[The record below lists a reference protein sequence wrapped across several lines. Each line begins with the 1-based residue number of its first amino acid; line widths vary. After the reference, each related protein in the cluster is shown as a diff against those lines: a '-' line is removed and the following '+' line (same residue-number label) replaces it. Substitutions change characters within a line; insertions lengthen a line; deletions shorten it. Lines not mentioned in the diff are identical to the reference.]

1 MAVVPY
7 NGHSLSPQAADL
19 VRRIAQRILD
29 EPADLMDQVYAAV
42 AAAADEPLRSEPVLA
57 AEVAAST
64 RANVL
69 HWAASIER
77 DPGGRVPANLT
88 PEVLGIARE
97 AFRRGIE
104 QTVYTTYH
112 AGQNVVQAHWM
123 RTAFA
128 LSADP
133 AVLRQA
139 LTAGSESVAGFV
151 EDMVAVLSEQLRR
164 ERADLARSSH
174 ARRFEVVSL
183 ILDSAPITT
192 GRASTQLGYDLRR
205 RHTAAVLWTD
215 PRRPDQAALAAAA
228 EVLGPVTGA
237 RQVLTVI
244 ASSSSVW
251 AWLAAAADTDA
262 GAITAAT
269 AAQPAVRV
277 AVGPAGTGADG
288 FRRSHFDAV
297 ATQRL
302 MSRRPDLRVARFADV
317 QLVALALAD
326 EQRARE
332 FVARTLGTLA
342 DADRELRD
350 TLCVYIAEQ
359 FSAAR
364 AARAL
369 YTHRNTVL
377 NRLQRAERLL
387 PLPLAGHGLEV
398 GVALEIAQWLGTQ
411 PPVQVSGGLTGAP
424 ITILISP
431 LTRGTRKGRAHHH
444 RPPRSLW
451 GDCAYFPCHFQRG
464 SCSYHGWPDHGRER
478 DAGGGRRPH
487 GQLCRA
493 R

>member
-1 MAVVPY
+1 VPDT
-7 NGHSLSPQAADL
+7 GEPLSPQAADL
-19 VRRIAQRILD
+19 ARRVARVFLD
-29 EPADLMDQVYAAV
+29 EPADLMAEVHAAV
-42 AAAADEPLRSEPVLA
+42 SAAADEPLRSEPVLA

-69 HWAASIER
+69 HWAAGMLR
-77 DPGGRVPANLT
+77 DPGGRVPANLS

-97 AFRRGIE
+97 AFRRGID

-112 AGQNVVQAHWM
+112 AGQNVVWAYWM

-128 LSADP
+128 LSSDP
-133 AVLRQA
+133 AVLQQA
-139 LTAGSESVAGFV
+139 LAAGSRSVADFV
-151 EDMVAVLSEQLRR
+151 DDMVAALSEQLRR
-164 ERADLARSSH
+164 ERAELARSSY

-183 ILDSAPITT
+183 ILESAPITA
-192 GRASTQLGYDLRR
+192 GRAGAQLGYDLRR
-205 RHTAAVLWTD
+205 RHTAAILWTD
-215 PRRPDQAALAAAA
+215 PRRPDQAALAQAA
-228 EVLGPVTGA
+228 EALGGVTRA

-262 GAITAAT
+262 GALTTATVAY
-269 AAQPAVRV
+269 PAVRI
-277 AVGPAGTGADG
+277 AVGPIGAGVDG

-302 MSRRPDLRVARFADV
+302 MSRRPDLRAARFADV
-317 QLVALALAD
+317 QLVTLAVQD

-364 AARAL
+364 TARAL

-377 NRLQRAERLL
+377 NRLRRAERLL
-387 PLPLAGHGLEV
+387 PLPLAGNGVEV
-398 GVALEIAQWLGTQ
+398 GAALEIAQWLGTQ
-411 PPVQVSGGLTGAP
+411 PEPGSA
-424 ITILISP
+424 
-431 LTRGTRKGRAHHH
+431 TRA
-444 RPPRSLW
+444 S
-451 GDCAYFPCHFQRG
+451 
-464 SCSYHGWPDHGRER
+464 
-478 DAGGGRRPH
+478 DARTP
-487 GQLCRA
+487 
-493 R
+493 

>member
-1 MAVVPY
+1 MMTVVPDA
-7 NGHSLSPQAADL
+7 GDPLSPQAADL
-19 VRRIAQRILD
+19 VRRVAQGILD
-29 EPADLMDQVYAAV
+29 EPAELMDQVEAAV
-42 AAAADEPLRSEPVLA
+42 SAAADEPLRSEPVLA

-112 AGQNVVQAHWM
+112 AGQNVVWAYWM

-128 LSADP
+128 LSRDP

-139 LTAGSESVAGFV
+139 LAAGSASVAGFV
-151 EDMVAVLSEQLRR
+151 EDMVAALSEQLRR
-164 ERADLARSSH
+164 ERAELARSSH

-192 GRASTQLGYDLRR
+192 GRAGAQLGYDLRR

-228 EVLGPVTGA
+228 EALGPAMRA
-237 RQVLTVI
+237 RQVLSVI

-251 AWLAAAADTDA
+251 AWLAAAADA
-262 GAITAAT
+262 GAGALTAAT
-269 AAQPAVRV
+269 AQYPAVRV

-317 QLVALALAD
+317 QLVTLALQD

-342 DADRELRD
+342 DADPELRD
-350 TLCVYIAEQ
+350 TLCVYIGEQ

-398 GVALEIAQWLGTQ
+398 GVALEIVQWLGT
-411 PPVQVSGGLTGAP
+411 
-424 ITILISP
+424 
-431 LTRGTRKGRAHHH
+431 AHSRNH
-444 RPPRSLW
+444 
-451 GDCAYFPCHFQRG
+451 QG
-464 SCSYHGWPDHGRER
+464 S
-478 DAGGGRRPH
+478 
-487 GQLCRA
+487 
-493 R
+493 

>member
-1 MAVVPY
+1 MGVVPDA
-7 NGHSLSPQAADL
+7 GEPLSPQAAEL
-19 VRRIAQRILD
+19 VRRIARVFLD
-29 EPADLMDQVYAAV
+29 EPADLMDQVHSAV
-42 AAAADEPLRSEPVLA
+42 SAAADEPLRSEPLLA

-69 HWAASIER
+69 HWAASMER
-77 DPGGRVPANLT
+77 DPGGRVPANLS

-97 AFRRGIE
+97 AFRRGID

-112 AGQNVVQAHWM
+112 AGQNVVWAYWL
-123 RTAFA
+123 RTAFS
-128 LSADP
+128 LSSDP

-139 LTAGSESVAGFV
+139 LEAGSRSVSAFV
-151 EDMVAVLSEQLRR
+151 EDMVAALSEQLRR
-164 ERADLARSSH
+164 ERAELARSSH
-174 ARRFEVVSL
+174 VRRFEVVSL
-183 ILDSAPITT
+183 VLESAPITT
-192 GRASTQLGYDLRR
+192 GLASSQLGYDLRR
-205 RHTAAVLWTD
+205 QHTAAVLWTD

-228 EVLGPVTGA
+228 EALGPAARA

-251 AWLAAAADTDA
+251 AWLAAPADTDA

-269 AAQPAVRV
+269 AAHPAVRI
-277 AVGPAGTGADG
+277 AVGPAGAGVDG

-317 QLVALALAD
+317 QLVALALRD

-332 FVARTLGTLA
+332 FVARTLGRLA
-342 DADRELRD
+342 DAEGELRD
-350 TLCVYIAEQ
+350 TLCVYIGEQ

-387 PLPLAGHGLEV
+387 PLPLPGHGLEV

-411 PPVQVSGGLTGAP
+411 PASA
-424 ITILISP
+424 
-431 LTRGTRKGRAHHH
+431 TR
-444 RPPRSLW
+444 P
-451 GDCAYFPCHFQRG
+451 GD
-464 SCSYHGWPDHGRER
+464 
-478 DAGGGRRPH
+478 
-487 GQLCRA
+487 A
-493 R
+493 RTP

>member
-1 MAVVPY
+1 VPDA
-7 NGHSLSPQAADL
+7 GEPLSPQAADL
-19 VRRIAQRILD
+19 VRRIARGVLD
-29 EPADLMDQVYAAV
+29 EPADLMAEVYAAV
-42 AAAADEPLRSEPVLA
+42 SAAADEPLRSEPVLA
-57 AEVAAST
+57 AEVVAST

-69 HWAASIER
+69 HWAASMER
-77 DPGGRVPANLT
+77 DPGGRVPANLS

-97 AFRRGIE
+97 AFRRGID

-112 AGQNVVQAHWM
+112 AGQNAVWAYWM
-123 RTAFA
+123 RTAFS

-139 LTAGSESVAGFV
+139 LAAGSASVAGFV
-151 EDMVAVLSEQLRR
+151 DDMVAALSEQLRR
-164 ERADLARSSH
+164 ERAELARSSH

-192 GRASTQLGYDLRR
+192 TRASARLGYDLRR
-205 RHTAAVLWTD
+205 RHTAAVIWTD

-228 EVLGPVTGA
+228 EALGPVTGA

-251 AWLAAAADTDA
+251 AWLAAATDTGA

-269 AAQPAVRV
+269 AAHRAVRI
-277 AVGPAGTGADG
+277 AVGPGGTGAAG

-317 QLVALALAD
+317 QLVTLAIQD

-332 FVARTLGTLA
+332 FVARTLGALA
-342 DADRELRD
+342 DADPELRD
-350 TLCVYIAEQ
+350 TLGVYLREQ

-369 YTHRNTVL
+369 YTHRNTIL
-377 NRLQRAERLL
+377 NRLRRAERLL
-387 PLPLAGHGLEV
+387 PLPLAGHGVEV
-398 GVALEIAQWLGTQ
+398 GAALEIAQWLGGPSPN
-411 PPVQVSGGLTGAP
+411 PPT
-424 ITILISP
+424 
-431 LTRGTRKGRAHHH
+431 
-444 RPPRSLW
+444 PPRA
-451 GDCAYFPCHFQRG
+451 GD
-464 SCSYHGWPDHGRER
+464 
-478 DAGGGRRPH
+478 
-487 GQLCRA
+487 A
-493 R
+493 RIP

>member
-1 MAVVPY
+1 MPDAAEP
-7 NGHSLSPQAADL
+7 LSPQAADL
-19 VRRIAQRILD
+19 VRRPARGILD
-29 EPADLMDQVYAAV
+29 EPAGLMGQVYAAV
-42 AAAADEPLRSEPVLA
+42 SAAADEPLRSEPVLA
-57 AEVAAST
+57 AEVAATT

-69 HWAASIER
+69 HWAAGIAR

-88 PEVLGIARE
+88 PEVLDIARE

-112 AGQNVVQAHWM
+112 TGQNAVWAYWM

-128 LSADP
+128 LSQDP
-133 AVLRQA
+133 AALRQA
-139 LTAGSESVAGFV
+139 LEGGSRSLAGFI
-151 EDMVAVLSEQLRR
+151 DDTVAALSEQLRR
-164 ERADLARSSH
+164 ERADLARGSH

-215 PRRPDQAALAAAA
+215 PRRPDQGALAQAA
-228 EVLGPVTGA
+228 EALGPATRA

-251 AWLAAAADTDA
+251 AWLAAAADTAAD
-262 GAITAAT
+262 AITAAT
-269 AAQPAVRV
+269 AAHPAVRV
-277 AVGPAGTGADG
+277 AVGPIGTGIDG

-317 QLVALALAD
+317 QIVTLAIQD

-342 DADRELRD
+342 GADPELRD
-350 TLCVYIAEQ
+350 TLCVYIGEQ

-369 YTHRNTVL
+369 YTHRNTIL

-387 PLPLAGHGLEV
+387 PIPLAGHGLEV

-411 PPVQVSGGLTGAP
+411 P
-424 ITILISP
+424 
-431 LTRGTRKGRAHHH
+431 
-444 RPPRSLW
+444 
-451 GDCAYFPCHFQRG
+451 G
-464 SCSYHGWPDHGRER
+464 SATPEG
-478 DAGGGRRPH
+478 
-487 GQLCRA
+487 
-493 R
+493 

>member
-1 MAVVPY
+1 MF
-7 NGHSLSPQAADL
+7 
-19 VRRIAQRILD
+19 LD
-29 EPADLMDQVYAAV
+29 EPADLMAELHAAV
-42 AAAADEPLRSEPVLA
+42 SAAADEPLRSEPMLA
-57 AEVAAST
+57 AEVAASN

-69 HWAASIER
+69 HLAASMLK

-104 QTVYTTYH
+104 QAVYTTYH
-112 AGQNVVQAHWM
+112 AGQNAVWAYWM

-139 LTAGSESVAGFV
+139 LQAGSRSLAGFI
-151 EDMVAVLSEQLRR
+151 DDTVAALSEQLRR

-192 GRASTQLGYDLRR
+192 GRASTQLGYELRR

-228 EVLGPVTGA
+228 EALGPATGA

-251 AWLAAAADTDA
+251 AWLAAAADTGA
-262 GAITAAT
+262 GALTAAT
-269 AAQPAVRV
+269 AAHPAVRI
-277 AVGPAGTGADG
+277 AVGPAGSGDRRVPAQPLQRGRHPAADVPPAG
-288 FRRSHFDAV
+288 PAGREVR
-297 ATQRL
+297 
-302 MSRRPDLRVARFADV
+302 RRPAGHAGPP
-317 QLVALALAD
+317 D

-332 FVARTLGTLA
+332 FVARTLGELA
-342 DADRELRD
+342 GADRELRD
-350 TLCVYIAEQ
+350 TLCVYIGEQ

-411 PPVQVSGGLTGAP
+411 P
-424 ITILISP
+424 
-431 LTRGTRKGRAHHH
+431 
-444 RPPRSLW
+444 
-451 GDCAYFPCHFQRG
+451 G
-464 SCSYHGWPDHGRER
+464 SATHDR
-478 DAGGGRRPH
+478 
-487 GQLCRA
+487 
-493 R
+493 

>member
-1 MAVVPY
+1 MTVVPDA
-7 NGHSLSPQAADL
+7 GEPLSPQAADL
-19 VRRIAQRILD
+19 VRRIARVFLD
-29 EPADLMDQVYAAV
+29 EPADLMDQVQAAV
-42 AAAADEPLRSEPVLA
+42 SAAADEPLRSEPVLA

-69 HWAASIER
+69 HWAAGIAR
-77 DPGGRVPANLT
+77 DPGGRVPPNLT

-112 AGQNVVQAHWM
+112 AGQNAVQAYWM
-123 RTAFA
+123 RTAFT

-133 AVLRQA
+133 AVLRQVLA
-139 LTAGSESVAGFV
+139 AGSESVAGFV
-151 EDMVAVLSEQLRR
+151 DDMVAALSEQLRR
-164 ERADLARSSH
+164 ERVELARSSH

-192 GRASTQLGYDLRR
+192 VQASTQLGYDLSR

-228 EVLGPVTGA
+228 GALGPATRA
-237 RQVLTVI
+237 RQVLTVV

-251 AWLAAAADTDA
+251 AWLAAAADTGA
-262 GAITAAT
+262 GAITAAI
-269 AAQPAVRV
+269 AAYPAVRV
-277 AVGPAGTGADG
+277 AVGPAGAGADG

-302 MSRRPDLRVARFADV
+302 MGRRPDLPVARFADV

-326 EQRARE
+326 EQNARE

-350 TLCVYIAEQ
+350 TLCVYIGEQ

-369 YTHRNTVL
+369 YTHRNTIL

-387 PLPLAGHGLEV
+387 PLPLAGHGLEI

-411 PPVQVSGGLTGAP
+411 PGNA
-424 ITILISP
+424 
-431 LTRGTRKGRAHHH
+431 TRPQGGTRT
-444 RPPRSLW
+444 P
-451 GDCAYFPCHFQRG
+451 
-464 SCSYHGWPDHGRER
+464 
-478 DAGGGRRPH
+478 
-487 GQLCRA
+487 
-493 R
+493 

>member
-1 MAVVPY
+1 MDAVRGATEP
-7 NGHSLSPQAADL
+7 LSPQAADL
-19 VRRIAQRILD
+19 VRRIARVFLD
-29 EPADLMDQVYAAV
+29 EPADLMEQVQAAV
-42 AAAADEPLRSEPVLA
+42 LAAADEPMRSEPVLA

-69 HWAASIER
+69 HWAASLER

-112 AGQNVVQAHWM
+112 AGQNVVWAYWM
-123 RTAFA
+123 RTAFS
-128 LSADP
+128 LSQDP
-133 AVLRQA
+133 EMLRQA
-139 LTAGSESVAGFV
+139 LEAGSRSVAGFV
-151 EDMVAVLSEQLRR
+151 DDTVEVLSEQLRR
-164 ERADLARSSH
+164 ERAELARSSH

-183 ILDSAPITT
+183 ILENAPITT
-192 GRASTQLGYDLRR
+192 GRASGRLGYDLRG
-205 RHTAAVLWTD
+205 RHTAAVMWTD
-215 PRRPDQAALAAAA
+215 PRSPDQAALAAAA
-228 EVLGPVTGA
+228 EALGPATRA

-251 AWLAAAADTDA
+251 AWLAAAADTGA
-262 GAITAAT
+262 AAITTAT
-269 AAQPAVRV
+269 AAHPAVRV
-277 AVGPAGTGADG
+277 AVGPAGTGVDG

-302 MSRRPDLRVARFADV
+302 MSRRPGLRVARFADV
-317 QLVALALAD
+317 QLVALALQD

-332 FVARTLGTLA
+332 FVARTLGALA
-342 DADRELRD
+342 GAESELRD
-350 TLCVYIAEQ
+350 TLCVYIGEQ

-387 PLPLAGHGLEV
+387 PLPLARHGLEV

-411 PPVQVSGGLTGAP
+411 ADTA
-424 ITILISP
+424 I
-431 LTRGTRKGRAHHH
+431 
-444 RPPRSLW
+444 
-451 GDCAYFPCHFQRG
+451 GDH
-464 SCSYHGWPDHGRER
+464 
-478 DAGGGRRPH
+478 
-487 GQLCRA
+487 
-493 R
+493 

>member
-1 MAVVPY
+1 MTVVPDT
-7 NGHSLSPQAADL
+7 GEPLSPRAADL
-19 VRRIAQRILD
+19 VRRIARGVLD
-29 EPADLMDQVYAAV
+29 EPADLMAEVYAAV
-42 AAAADEPLRSEPVLA
+42 SAAADEPLRSEPTLA

-69 HWAASIER
+69 YWAAGILK

-112 AGQNVVQAHWM
+112 AGQNVVQAYWM
-123 RTAFA
+123 RTAFT
-128 LSADP
+128 LSQDP

-139 LTAGSESVAGFV
+139 LEAGSRSVSAFV
-151 EDMVAVLSEQLRR
+151 DDMVAALSEQLRR
-164 ERADLARSSH
+164 ERAELARSSP

-192 GRASTQLGYDLRR
+192 GRASTRLGYDLRR
-205 RHTAAVLWTD
+205 RHTAAILWTD
-215 PRRPDQAALAAAA
+215 PRHPDQAALAAAA
-228 EVLGPVTGA
+228 EALGPATRA

-251 AWLAAAADTDA
+251 AWLAAAADT
-262 GAITAAT
+262 GAAALTEAT
-269 AAQPAVRV
+269 AAHPAVRV
-277 AVGPAGTGADG
+277 AAGPAGTGIDG

-317 QLVALALAD
+317 QLVTLALQD

-332 FVARTLGTLA
+332 FVARTLGQLA
-342 DADRELRD
+342 DAEGELRD
-350 TLCVYIAEQ
+350 TLCVYIGEQ

-387 PLPLAGHGLEV
+387 PFPLAGHGLEI
-398 GVALEIAQWLGTQ
+398 GVALEIAQWLGM
-411 PPVQVSGGLTGAP
+411 PPGSAP
-424 ITILISP
+424 
-431 LTRGTRKGRAHHH
+431 
-444 RPPRSLW
+444 
-451 GDCAYFPCHFQRG
+451 
-464 SCSYHGWPDHGRER
+464 R
-478 DAGGGRRPH
+478 DG
-487 GQLCRA
+487 
-493 R
+493 

>member
-1 MAVVPY
+1 MAAVPDA
-7 NGHSLSPQAADL
+7 GEPLSPQAADL
-19 VRRIAQRILD
+19 VRAIARGVLD
-29 EPADLMDQVYAAV
+29 EPADLMAEVYAAV
-42 AAAADEPLRSEPVLA
+42 SAVADEPLRSEPVLA

-69 HWAASIER
+69 HWADGMLR

-112 AGQNVVQAHWM
+112 AGQNVMWAYWM
-123 RTAFA
+123 RTAFG
-128 LSADP
+128 LSQDP

-139 LTAGSESVAGFV
+139 LAAGSRSVAGFV
-151 EDMVAVLSEQLRR
+151 ADMVAALSEQLRR
-164 ERADLARSSH
+164 ERAELARSSH

-183 ILDSAPITT
+183 ILQSAPITAAH
-192 GRASTQLGYDLRR
+192 ASAQLGYDLRR
-205 RHTAAVLWTD
+205 RHTAAVIWTD
-215 PRRPDQAALAAAA
+215 PRRPDQAALAQAA
-228 EVLGPVTGA
+228 EALGPATRA

-262 GAITAAT
+262 STITAAT
-269 AAQPAVRV
+269 AAHPAVRI
-277 AVGPAGTGADG
+277 AVGPAGGGASG

-317 QLVALALAD
+317 QLVTLALQD

-342 DADRELRD
+342 DADPELRD
-350 TLCVYIAEQ
+350 TLGVYIGEQ
-359 FSAAR
+359 FSASRTAR
-364 AARAL
+364 TL

-377 NRLQRAERLL
+377 NRLRRAERLL
-387 PLPLAGHGLEV
+387 PLPLADNGVEV
-398 GVALEIAQWLGTQ
+398 GAALEIAQWLGIQ
-411 PPVQVSGGLTGAP
+411 PEPGSA
-424 ITILISP
+424 
-431 LTRGTRKGRAHHH
+431 TRASD
-444 RPPRSLW
+444 PRT
-451 GDCAYFPCHFQRG
+451 P
-464 SCSYHGWPDHGRER
+464 
-478 DAGGGRRPH
+478 
-487 GQLCRA
+487 
-493 R
+493 

>member
-1 MAVVPY
+1 MADAGEP
-7 NGHSLSPQAADL
+7 LSPQAADL
-19 VRRIAQRILD
+19 VRRIARGILD
-29 EPADLMDQVYAAV
+29 EPADLMAEIHATVS
-42 AAAADEPLRSEPVLA
+42 AAADEPLRSEPVLA

-64 RANVL
+64 RSNVL
-69 HWAASIER
+69 AWAAGILN

-112 AGQNVVQAHWM
+112 AGQNVVQAYWM
-123 RTAFA
+123 RTAFT

-133 AVLRQA
+133 AVLRQVLA
-139 LTAGSESVAGFV
+139 AGSESVAAFV
-151 EDMVAVLSEQLRR
+151 DDMVAALSEQLRR
-164 ERADLARSSH
+164 ERAELARSSH

-192 GRASTQLGYDLRR
+192 GQASTQLGYDLSR

-228 EVLGPVTGA
+228 GALGPATRA
-237 RQVLTVI
+237 RQVLTVV

-251 AWLAAAADTDA
+251 AWLAAAADTGA
-262 GAITAAT
+262 GSITAAI
-269 AAQPAVRV
+269 AAYPAVRV
-277 AVGPAGTGADG
+277 AVGPDGAGADG

-302 MSRRPDLRVARFADV
+302 MGRRPDLPVARFADV

-350 TLCVYIAEQ
+350 TLCVYIGEQ

-369 YTHRNTVL
+369 YTHRNTIL

-387 PLPLAGHGLEV
+387 PLPLAGHGLEI

-411 PPVQVSGGLTGAP
+411 P
-424 ITILISP
+424 
-431 LTRGTRKGRAHHH
+431 
-444 RPPRSLW
+444 
-451 GDCAYFPCHFQRG
+451 G
-464 SCSYHGWPDHGRER
+464 SADHDR
-478 DAGGGRRPH
+478 
-487 GQLCRA
+487 
-493 R
+493 

>member
-1 MAVVPY
+1 MAVVPDAAEP
-7 NGHSLSPQAADL
+7 LSPQAADL
-19 VRRIAQRILD
+19 VRRIARVILD
-29 EPADLMDQVYAAV
+29 EPAGLMDQVQAAV
-42 AAAADEPLRSEPVLA
+42 TAAADEPLRSEPTLA

-64 RANVL
+64 RSNVL
-69 HWAASIER
+69 HWAAGIAR

-112 AGQNVVQAHWM
+112 AGQNAVQAYWM
-123 RTAFA
+123 HTAFT

-133 AVLRQA
+133 AVLCQVLA
-139 LTAGSESVAGFV
+139 AGSESVAGFV
-151 EDMVAVLSEQLRR
+151 DDMVAALSEQLRR
-164 ERADLARSSH
+164 ERVELARSSH

-192 GRASTQLGYDLRR
+192 VQASTQLGYDLSR

-228 EVLGPVTGA
+228 GALGPATRA
-237 RQVLTVI
+237 RQVLTVV

-251 AWLAAAADTDA
+251 AWLAAAADTGA
-262 GAITAAT
+262 GAISAAI
-269 AAQPAVRV
+269 AAYPAVRV
-277 AVGPAGTGADG
+277 AVGPGGAGADG

-302 MSRRPDLRVARFADV
+302 MGRRPDLPVARFADV

-326 EQRARE
+326 EQNARE

-350 TLCVYIAEQ
+350 TLCGYIGEQ

-369 YTHRNTVL
+369 YTHRNTIL

-387 PLPLAGHGLEV
+387 PLPLTGHGLEI

-411 PPVQVSGGLTGAP
+411 P
-424 ITILISP
+424 
-431 LTRGTRKGRAHHH
+431 
-444 RPPRSLW
+444 
-451 GDCAYFPCHFQRG
+451 G
-464 SCSYHGWPDHGRER
+464 SADR
-478 DAGGGRRPH
+478 DR
-487 GQLCRA
+487 
-493 R
+493 

>member
-1 MAVVPY
+1 MPDP
-7 NGHSLSPQAADL
+7 GQPLSPQAADL
-19 VRRIAQRILD
+19 VRRIARRLLD
-29 EPADLMDQVYAAV
+29 EPADLMAEVHAAV
-42 AAAADEPLRSEPVLA
+42 SAAADEPLRSEPVLA

-69 HWAASIER
+69 HWAAGIAR

-112 AGQNVVQAHWM
+112 AGQNVVWAYWM

-128 LSADP
+128 LCQDP
-133 AVLRQA
+133 AVLHQA
-139 LTAGSESVAGFV
+139 LEAGSRSVAGFV
-151 EDMVAVLSEQLRR
+151 DDMVAALSEQLRR
-164 ERADLARSSH
+164 ERAELARGSH

-183 ILDSAPITT
+183 LLESAPITA
-192 GRASTQLGYDLRR
+192 GRAGTHLGYDLRR

-215 PRRPDQAALAAAA
+215 PDRPDQAALAQAA
-228 EVLGPVTGA
+228 EALGGVMRA

-251 AWLAAAADTDA
+251 AWLAAAADT
-262 GAITAAT
+262 GAAPITAAT
-269 AAQPAVRV
+269 AAWPAVRV
-277 AVGPAGTGADG
+277 AAGPVGAGVDG

-302 MSRRPDLRVARFADV
+302 MSRRPGLRVARFADV
-317 QLVALALAD
+317 QLVTLVIQD

-332 FVARTLGTLA
+332 FVARTLGKLA
-342 DADRELRD
+342 GADRELRD
-350 TLCVYIAEQ
+350 TLCVYIGEQ

-364 AARAL
+364 TARAL

-398 GVALEIAQWLGTQ
+398 GAALEIAQWLGTQ
-411 PPVQVSGGLTGAP
+411 PGTA
-424 ITILISP
+424 
-431 LTRGTRKGRAHHH
+431 TR
-444 RPPRSLW
+444 
-451 GDCAYFPCHFQRG
+451 
-464 SCSYHGWPDHGRER
+464 
-478 DAGGGRRPH
+478 AG
-487 GQLCRA
+487 
-493 R
+493 

>member
-1 MAVVPY
+1 VPDA
-7 NGHSLSPQAADL
+7 GEPDAGEPLSPQAADL
-19 VRRIAQRILD
+19 VRRIARVFLD
-29 EPADLMDQVYAAV
+29 EPAELMDQVHAAV
-42 AAAADEPLRSEPVLA
+42 AAAADEPLRSEPTLA

-69 HWAASIER
+69 HWAAGIAR

-112 AGQNVVQAHWM
+112 AGQNVVQAYWM
-123 RTAFA
+123 RIAFA
-128 LSADP
+128 LSQDP
-133 AVLRQA
+133 EVLRQV
-139 LTAGSESVAGFV
+139 LEAGSRSVAGFV
-151 EDMVAVLSEQLRR
+151 DDMVAALSEQLRR
-164 ERADLARSSH
+164 ERAELARSSH

-228 EVLGPVTGA
+228 DALGPVTGA
-237 RQVLTVI
+237 QQVLTVI

-262 GAITAAT
+262 GALTVAT
-269 AAQPAVRV
+269 AAYPAVRV
-277 AVGPAGTGADG
+277 AVGPTGAGASG

-317 QLVALALAD
+317 QLVALAITD

-332 FVARTLGTLA
+332 FVARTLGKLA

-350 TLCVYIAEQ
+350 TLCVYIGEQ

-377 NRLQRAERLL
+377 NRLHRAERLL
-387 PLPLAGHGLEV
+387 PFPLAGHGLEV

-411 PPVQVSGGLTGAP
+411 P
-424 ITILISP
+424 
-431 LTRGTRKGRAHHH
+431 GTATHDR
-444 RPPRSLW
+444 
-451 GDCAYFPCHFQRG
+451 
-464 SCSYHGWPDHGRER
+464 
-478 DAGGGRRPH
+478 
-487 GQLCRA
+487 
-493 R
+493 

>member
-1 MAVVPY
+1 MAVMPD
-7 NGHSLSPQAADL
+7 GGQPLSPQAADL
-19 VRRIAQRILD
+19 VRRIARGILD

-42 AAAADEPLRSEPVLA
+42 SAAADEPLRSEPVLA

-69 HWAASIER
+69 AWAAGIAR

-112 AGQNVVQAHWM
+112 AGQNVVQAYWM

-139 LTAGSESVAGFV
+139 LAAGSESVAGFV
-151 EDMVAVLSEQLRR
+151 ADMVAALSGQLRR
-164 ERADLARSSH
+164 ERAELARSSH

-192 GRASTQLGYDLRR
+192 ARASTQLGYDLRR
-205 RHTAAVLWTD
+205 AHTAAVLWTD
-215 PRRPDQAALAAAA
+215 PRRPDQAALTRAA
-228 EVLGPVTGA
+228 EALGPATGA

-251 AWLAAAADTDA
+251 AWLAAADTDA

-269 AAQPAVRV
+269 GQYPAVRV

-302 MSRRPDLRVARFADV
+302 MSRRPDQRVARFADV
-317 QLVALALAD
+317 QLVTLALAD

-332 FVARTLGTLA
+332 FVARTLGKLG
-342 DADRELRD
+342 DADPELRD
-350 TLCVYIAEQ
+350 TLCVYIGEQ

-387 PLPLAGHGLEV
+387 PLPLAGHGLEI

-411 PPVQVSGGLTGAP
+411 PGGA
-424 ITILISP
+424 
-431 LTRGTRKGRAHHH
+431 TR
-444 RPPRSLW
+444 
-451 GDCAYFPCHFQRG
+451 
-464 SCSYHGWPDHGRER
+464 
-478 DAGGGRRPH
+478 AGY
-487 GQLCRA
+487 A
-493 R
+493 RTP

>member
-1 MAVVPY
+1 MAVVPDA
-7 NGHSLSPQAADL
+7 GEPLSPQAADL
-19 VRRIAQRILD
+19 VRRIARVFLD
-29 EPADLMDQVYAAV
+29 EPADLMAELHAAV
-42 AAAADEPLRSEPVLA
+42 SAAADEPLRSEPTLA
-57 AEVAAST
+57 AEVAASN

-69 HWAASIER
+69 HLAASMLQ

-104 QTVYTTYH
+104 QAVYTTYH
-112 AGQNVVQAHWM
+112 AGQNAVWAYWM

-133 AVLRQA
+133 AALRQA
-139 LTAGSESVAGFV
+139 LAAGSRSVGGFI
-151 EDMVAVLSEQLRR
+151 EDMVAALSEQLRR

-183 ILDSAPITT
+183 VLDSAPITT
-192 GRASTQLGYDLRR
+192 GRASTGLGYDLRR

-215 PRRPDQAALAAAA
+215 PRRPDQGALAAAA
-228 EVLGPVTGA
+228 EALGPATRA

-251 AWLAAAADTDA
+251 AWLAAADTDTDT
-262 GAITAAT
+262 GALAAAT
-269 AAQPAVRV
+269 AAHPAVRV
-277 AVGPAGTGADG
+277 AVGPAGAGIGG

-317 QLVALALAD
+317 QLVTLAIQD
-326 EQRARE
+326 EQRAGE
-332 FVARTLGTLA
+332 FVARTLGKLA

-350 TLCVYIAEQ
+350 TLCVYIGEQ

-387 PLPLAGHGLEV
+387 PLPLAGYGLEI

-411 PPVQVSGGLTGAP
+411 P
-424 ITILISP
+424 
-431 LTRGTRKGRAHHH
+431 
-444 RPPRSLW
+444 
-451 GDCAYFPCHFQRG
+451 G
-464 SCSYHGWPDHGRER
+464 SATHDG
-478 DAGGGRRPH
+478 
-487 GQLCRA
+487 
-493 R
+493 

>member
-1 MAVVPY
+1 MF
-7 NGHSLSPQAADL
+7 
-19 VRRIAQRILD
+19 LD
-29 EPADLMDQVYAAV
+29 EPADLMAEVHAAV
-42 AAAADEPLRSEPVLA
+42 SAAADEPLRSEPMLA
-57 AEVAAST
+57 AEVVAST

-69 HWAASIER
+69 HWAASIAR
-77 DPGGRVPANLT
+77 DPDGRVPANLT

-112 AGQNVVQAHWM
+112 AGQNVVWAYWM
-123 RTAFA
+123 RTAFS
-128 LSADP
+128 LSSDP
-133 AVLRQA
+133 VVLRQT
-139 LTAGSESVAGFV
+139 LEAGRRSVSAFV
-151 EDMVAVLSEQLRR
+151 DDMVAALSEQLRR
-164 ERADLARSSH
+164 ERAELARSSH

-183 ILDSAPITT
+183 ILESAPITI
-192 GRASTQLGYDLRR
+192 GRASTRLGYDLRR
-205 RHTAAVLWTD
+205 RHTAAILWTD
-215 PRRPDQAALAAAA
+215 PRLPDQVALAQAA
-228 EVLGPVTGA
+228 EALGPATRA

-269 AAQPAVRV
+269 AQYHPAVRV
-277 AVGPAGTGADG
+277 AVGPIGAGIDG

-302 MSRRPDLRVARFADV
+302 MSRRPDLLVARFADV
-317 QLVALALAD
+317 QLVTLAVQD

-332 FVARTLGTLA
+332 FVARTLGRLA

-350 TLCVYIAEQ
+350 TLCVYIGEQ

-387 PLPLAGHGLEV
+387 PFPLAGHGLEV

-411 PPVQVSGGLTGAP
+411 P
-424 ITILISP
+424 
-431 LTRGTRKGRAHHH
+431 
-444 RPPRSLW
+444 
-451 GDCAYFPCHFQRG
+451 G
-464 SCSYHGWPDHGRER
+464 SATHDE
-478 DAGGGRRPH
+478 
-487 GQLCRA
+487 
-493 R
+493 